1 MIQQKVILLVED
13 DFLNRRL
20 SKKALVENNYGVI
33 EAKNA
38 REALEILKKES
49 IDLAIL
55 DIHLGENEQDGISL
69 GKQIGDKYSVPF
81 IYLTAYENAD
91 IIGKAVATTPYSY
104 LTKPFKKVDL
114 ITSVE
119 IAIRQ
124 SGKKHVPKLTVKDAE
139 YHVELSVD
147 EISYIESDGNYLLFH
162 TDEKVYKSRST
173 IRQILEKLSGSTF
186 VQVHRAYVVNKTK
199 IERFNQ
205 KSLVI
210 KNTEIPVSKNYL
222 NDEFIKQKIFVV

>member
-49 IDLAIL
+49 IDLVIL

-124 SGKKHVPKLTVKDAE
+124 SGKKHVPKLTVKDGE

>member
-49 IDLAIL
+49 IDLVIL

-124 SGKKHVPKLTVKDAE
+124 SGKKHVPKLTVKDGE

-222 NDEFIKQKIFVV
+222 NDEFIKQKIFVA

>member
-1 MIQQKVILLVED
+1 MNQQVILLVED

-20 SKKALVENNYGVI
+20 SKKALIGNNYKVI

-38 REALEILKKES
+38 KEALEILKKES
-49 IDLAIL
+49 IHLAIL
-55 DIHLGENEQDGISL
+55 DIHLGEKEQDGITL
-69 GKQIGDKYSVPF
+69 GKQINHKYSVPF

-91 IIGKAVATTPYSY
+91 IISKAVATSPYSY
-104 LTKPFKKVDL
+104 LTKPFKDVDL

-124 SGKKHVPKLTVKDAE
+124 SGKTHVPKLSVKDGE
-139 YHVELSVD
+139 YNVGLPVN
-147 EISYIESDGNYLLFH
+147 EINYIESDGNYLLLH
-162 TDEKVYKSRST
+162 TDEKAYKCRST
-173 IRQILEKLSGSTF
+173 IRQILEQLSDGTF

-199 IERFNQ
+199 VEKFNR

-210 KNTEIPVSKNYL
+210 KNIEIPVSKNYL
-222 NDEFIKQKIFVV
+222 SDVSL